1 MVNKGVKMAKNEKIK
16 KQTITLDDKEYNIS
30 DMNDNQKNYLS
41 HISDLNRKVET
52 AKFNLQQMESGL
64 NYYVALLSNSLK
76 GNKKEE

>member
-1 MVNKGVKMAKNEKIK
+1 MAKNEKIK

-76 GNKKEE
+76 GSKKEE